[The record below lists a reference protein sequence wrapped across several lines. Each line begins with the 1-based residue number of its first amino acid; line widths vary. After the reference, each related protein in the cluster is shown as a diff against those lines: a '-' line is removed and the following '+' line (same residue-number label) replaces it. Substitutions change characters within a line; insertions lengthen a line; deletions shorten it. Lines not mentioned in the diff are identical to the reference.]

1 MWLKHK
7 IWMILSILLVVW
19 FEYSDYSECYYNA
32 DESQIHVINGLE
44 WIDLDITVE
53 QNAQNLFAYD
63 ENHIV
68 RRSISYTS
76 NLFLAGSDCLN
87 VVFKSFLLCIN
98 TTQKGLD
105 NDSKPIY
112 FDLQDWLYLKY
123 LF

>member
-1 MWLKHK
+1 M
-7 IWMILSILLVVW
+7 LSILFVVW

-32 DESQIHVINGLE
+32 DESQIHVINGVE
-44 WIDLDITVE
+44 WVDLDITVE
-53 QNAQNLFAYD
+53 QNEQNIFSFE

-68 RRSISYTS
+68 RRTINHWFKLTFP
-76 NLFLAGSDCLN
+76 NNNALN
-87 VVFKSFLLCIN
+87 FEFKSFLFPLN

-112 FDLQDWLYLKY
+112 FDLQDWLYLKH